1 MLRPPGRR
9 QRYYGL
15 MAMDISLAPV
25 RGAADAARTPEEDA
39 AAVHAAA
46 QRTGPQAGVQAARA
60 DTPEASAPAVAYKIP
75 ESVLVIIY
83 RPDGQVLLMR
93 RTQAAPEGGAFWQCV
108 TGSKDFA
115 QEDWRTTA
123 VREVAE
129 ETGIDALA
137 AGCELQD
144 WALENI
150 YTIYPH
156 WLHRYAPG
164 VWLNTERVF
173 GLRVPLGTA
182 VALNPREH
190 TACAWYPWQEAADRC
205 YSASNAE
212 AVLHLPAY
220 LAA

>member
-1 MLRPPGRR
+1 MVEAVLARFVCGPANSQVGSRVLCRR
-9 QRYYGL
+9 GGWQRYHGP
-15 MAMDISLAPV
+15 MAMDTFSYPLAASTA
-25 RGAADAARTPEEDA
+25 GALAATA
-39 AAVHAAA
+39 A
-46 QRTGPQAGVQAARA
+46 GG
-60 DTPEASAPAVAYKIP
+60 AYKIP

-83 RPDGQVLLMR
+83 RSDGQVLLMH
-93 RTQAAPEGGAFWQCV
+93 RTQLAPEGVPFWQCV
-108 TGSKDFA
+108 TGSKDSLD
-115 QEDWRTTA
+115 EDWRTTA

-137 AGCELQD
+137 PGCTLQD

-150 YTIYPH
+150 YTIYPQ

-173 GLRVPLGTA
+173 GLRVPTDTT
-182 VALNPREH
+182 VCLNPREH